1 MEKAPSGL
9 ELDAATD
16 DELVA
21 RTLAGE
27 GEAFGTLWD
36 RHSPRVYSYAYRRL
50 GDREQAEDVT
60 AETFRR
66 ALAKLGTYRGG
77 GFRSWLFAIA
87 HNAIIDEVRARRPFV
102 VLDTA
107 SDQADIPAPD
117 YVALAN
123 AEMSLVFDLLPR
135 LTAGQ
140 REVIELRLAGLA
152 PQEIAQALGKGRPA
166 IDMAHHRAVER
177 LRSLLGISDE
187 TAGGR
192 RYA

>member
-1 MEKAPSGL
+1 M
-9 ELDAATD
+9 
-16 DELVA
+16 
-21 RTLAGE
+21 
-27 GEAFGTLWD
+27 
-36 RHSPRVYSYAYRRL
+36 
-50 GDREQAEDVT
+50 
-60 AETFRR
+60 
-66 ALAKLGTYRGG
+66 
-77 GFRSWLFAIA
+77 
-87 HNAIIDEVRARRPFV
+87 
-102 VLDTA
+102 LDTA

-117 YVALAN
+117 DVALAN

-135 LTAGQ
+135 LTTGQ